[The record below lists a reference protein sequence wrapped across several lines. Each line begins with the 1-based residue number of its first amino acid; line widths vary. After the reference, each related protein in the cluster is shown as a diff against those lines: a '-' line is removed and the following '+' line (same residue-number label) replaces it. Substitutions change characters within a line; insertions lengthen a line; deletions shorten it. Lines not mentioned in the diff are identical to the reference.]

1 MASLPKKEEI
11 ISMITSMN
19 EIMPSITNVI
29 SKFNKDIKIADA
41 TNFSNSFPIIL
52 NTFITAFWELES
64 FTSVINQNSL
74 DNLNNFIYN
83 LTLKDSSNKTLLD
96 SKGNP
101 ITIFNPI
108 GSMIGS
114 ITTMIKGVDMASF
127 IKLPMTMK
135 MMGKTFN
142 AAFKMLEKVMGD
154 NASFLV
160 KIQTNSTVKTVLSE
174 EKRKKE
180 KEQVKQG
187 TGGIFLELSIIFK
200 SLEDVQNSIINL
212 SKKAIRTIIAVKIVE
227 GLLEKIG
234 SPLKKIMDILNVFT
248 KKGGVLG
255 RERVK
260 FDGDAA
266 KTISNN
272 WKTFDSTIHG
282 IFNSFILMG
291 LKAIIVIL
299 AFIPIRVAFWLMT
312 DFLIPAANKLFEKIA
327 DKNFNKN
334 LQQTSLTLMVIGA
347 TLLTM
352 AVVLYVSTIIVRLN
366 FEDIFTGL
374 GELILCFGAVA
385 LLMWIIDKYLGP
397 KDLIKP
403 VLSLMVLTGA
413 LLLMVGALYVL
424 SVINY
429 KYLPTAFLALAGLT
443 LFVVGLLSILK
454 FVKIGVNEVLGGV
467 MDIMKTMGALAL
479 GVLLMA
485 GVLWVIDWMFKEVPI
500 TDILAD
506 LAILAL
512 CTLSLIGILY
522 MVKNSSVDLKTLAV
536 MLCISASVR
545 AIAEALS
552 IVTESVN
559 NGTDMIAIGIFVAA
573 TAALVGLYTFVGGIM
588 MSGVG
593 AAAIYAAA
601 AAFVAIGA
609 SVLMIS
615 YSFKIIVETIGELV
629 ELLQDGDRV
638 KEAMDRFPGLITSFV
653 GAITAVK
660 IADILKAVVKAN
672 LLADA
677 IAPASRAIGEM
688 INVIKEMAD
697 GSFEF
702 NDPNHPGEIVEYN
715 VIEMFNAGL
724 LDKIG
729 ENLTVLI
736 KGFAES
742 IASVDWATCKKVMNR
757 EDFMESLG
765 DAIGPV
771 YQLVNM
777 VKNMAEGT
785 ITIDDEDVNFV
796 DWINGNSSKI
806 TKSIQSMILAFM
818 DAMSMGMGL
827 GNAEDWWDDVFEEY
841 MDAAK
846 DGLEE
851 VPELI
856 ELIIGMSDDL
866 LTVCGKIDELTATD
880 SFMNFDVYLSKMCQG
895 LVGWYDDN
903 LFKNLDDIEKAV
915 DQLVDITKDMV
926 KISGTI
932 EELDGTGEAFDKFID
947 GNVRFVDSINKLDTS
962 KANALAH
969 VFDKLASLSESLNG
983 NFDKLADAI
992 SDKLINTLQQLNDTI
1007 SESTASASGIGGQLR
1022 RMVGTGGE
1030 VGGGILDRF
1039 MDTITPGENE
1049 DNNKNE
1055 KILDLLQSINEEIR
1069 DINNMCTD
1077 GVATKPVGTKWG

>member
-74 DNLNNFIYN
+74 DNLNNFIYK

-96 SKGNP
+96 SNGNP

-114 ITTMIKGVDMASF
+114 ITTMIKGIDMASF
-127 IKLPMTMK
+127 VKLPMTMK
-135 MMGKTFN
+135 MVGKTFN
-142 AAFKMLEKVMGD
+142 AAFKMLEKVMED
-154 NASFLV
+154 NASFLA
-160 KIQTNSTVKTVLSE
+160 KIQTSSTVKTVLEE
-174 EKRKKE
+174 EKRKKVE
-180 KEQVKQG
+180 EQVKQG
-187 TGGIFLELSIIFK
+187 TGGIFLELSIVFK

-212 SKKAIRTIIAVKIVE
+212 SKKAIRTIIAVKIVD
-227 GLLEKIG
+227 GLLEKIE
-234 SPLKKIMDILNVFT
+234 SPLKKIMGILNVFT

-255 RERVK
+255 GERVI
-260 FDGDAA
+260 FDDSAA

-282 IFNSFILMG
+282 IFNSFMLMG

-312 DFLIPAANKLFEKIA
+312 DFLIPAANKLFKKIA

-334 LQQTSLTLMVIGA
+334 LKQTSLTLMIIGA

-352 AVVLYVSTIIVRLN
+352 AAVLYVSTMIVRLN
-366 FEDIFTGL
+366 FEDMFMGL

-403 VLSLMVLTGA
+403 VLSLMILTGA
-413 LLLMVGALYVL
+413 LLLMAGTLYVL

-429 KYLPTAFLALAGLT
+429 KYLPTAFLALTGLT

-454 FVKIGVNEVLGGV
+454 SVQIGVNEVLGGV

-500 TDILAD
+500 TRILAD

-522 MVKNSSVDLKTLAV
+522 MVKKSSVDLKTLAV

-588 MSGVG
+588 MSGAG

-638 KEAMDRFPGLITSFV
+638 KEAMDQFPGLITSFV

-672 LLADA
+672 LLAAA
-677 IAPASRAIGEM
+677 IAPASRAIGGM

-715 VIEMFNAGL
+715 IIEMFNAGL

-757 EDFMESLG
+757 EDFLKSLG

-771 YQLVNM
+771 YQLVDM

-785 ITIDDEDVNFV
+785 ITIDDEEVNFV

-806 TKSIQSMILAFM
+806 TESIQSMILAFM
-818 DAMSMGMGL
+818 NAMSMGMGL
-827 GNAEDWWDDVFEEY
+827 KGAENWWDDVFEEY
-841 MDAAK
+841 MDSAK

-856 ELIIGMSDDL
+856 ELIIGMSDGL
-866 LTVCGKIDELTATD
+866 LAVCGNIDELTATD
-880 SFMNFDVYLSKMCQG
+880 SFMNFDVHLSKMCQG

-915 DQLVDITKDMV
+915 GQLVDITKDMV

-932 EELDGTGEAFDKFID
+932 EELDGTDGAFDKFID

-969 VFDKLASLSESLNG
+969 VFDKLANLSESLNG
-983 NFDKLADAI
+983 NFDKLAEAI

-1007 SESTASASGIGGQLR
+1007 SNSTESASGIGGQLR
-1022 RMVGTGGE
+1022 RMVGAGGE
-1030 VGGGILDRF
+1030 AGGGILDRF
-1039 MDTITPGENE
+1039 MDTITPDKDE

-1055 KILDLLQSINEEIR
+1055 KILDLLQNINEEIR

>member
-96 SKGNP
+96 SNGNP

-127 IKLPMTMK
+127 VKLPMTMK
-135 MMGKTFN
+135 MTGKTFN
-142 AAFKMLEKVMGD
+142 AAFKMLEKVMED
-154 NASFLV
+154 NASFLA
-160 KIQTNSTVKTVLSE
+160 KIQTSSTVKTVLEE
-174 EKRKKE
+174 EKRKKVE
-180 KEQVKQG
+180 EQVKQG
-187 TGGIFLELSIIFK
+187 TGGIFLELSIVFK

-212 SKKAIRTIIAVKIVE
+212 SKKAIRTIIAVKIVD
-227 GLLEKIG
+227 GLLEKIE
-234 SPLKKIMDILNVFT
+234 SPLKKIMGILNVFT

-255 RERVK
+255 GERVI
-260 FDGDAA
+260 FDDSAA

-282 IFNSFILMG
+282 IFNSFMLMG

-312 DFLIPAANKLFEKIA
+312 DFLIPAANKLFKKIA

-334 LQQTSLTLMVIGA
+334 LQQTSLTLMIIGA

-352 AVVLYVSTIIVRLN
+352 AAVLYVSTMIVRLN
-366 FEDIFTGL
+366 FEDMFMGL

-403 VLSLMVLTGA
+403 VLSLMILTGA
-413 LLLMVGALYVL
+413 LLLMAGTLYVL

-454 FVKIGVNEVLGGV
+454 SVQIGVNEVLGGV

-500 TDILAD
+500 TRILAD

-522 MVKNSSVDLKTLAV
+522 MVKKSSVDLKTLAV

-588 MSGVG
+588 MSGAG

-638 KEAMDRFPGLITSFV
+638 KEAMDQFPGLITSFV

-672 LLADA
+672 LLAAA
-677 IAPASRAIGEM
+677 IAPASRAIGGM

-715 VIEMFNAGL
+715 IIEMFNAGL

-757 EDFMESLG
+757 EDFLKSLG

-771 YQLVNM
+771 YQLVDM

-785 ITIDDEDVNFV
+785 ITIDDEEVNFV

-806 TKSIQSMILAFM
+806 TESIQSMILAFM
-818 DAMSMGMGL
+818 NAMSMGMGL
-827 GNAEDWWDDVFEEY
+827 KGAENWWDDVFEEY
-841 MDAAK
+841 MDSAK

-856 ELIIGMSDDL
+856 ELIIGMSDGL
-866 LTVCGKIDELTATD
+866 LAVCGNIDELTATD
-880 SFMNFDVYLSKMCQG
+880 SFMNFDVHLSKMCQG

-915 DQLVDITKDMV
+915 GQLVDITKDMV

-932 EELDGTGEAFDKFID
+932 EELDGTDGAFDKFID

-1007 SESTASASGIGGQLR
+1007 SESTTSASGIGGQLR

-1039 MDTITPGENE
+1039 MDTITPDKDE

>member
-29 SKFNKDIKIADA
+29 SKFNKDIKVVDA
-41 TNFSNSFPIIL
+41 VNFSNSFPIVL
-52 NTFITAFWELES
+52 NTFIAAFWELES
-64 FTSVINQNSL
+64 FTSVINQKSL

-83 LTLKDSSNKTLLD
+83 LTLKDPSNKTLLD
-96 SKGNP
+96 SNGNP
-101 ITIFNPI
+101 ITVFNPI

-135 MMGKTFN
+135 MTGKTFN
-142 AAFKMLEKVMGD
+142 AAFKMLEKVMED
-154 NASFLV
+154 NASFLA
-160 KIQTNSTVKTVLSE
+160 KIQTSSTVKTILEE
-174 EKRKKE
+174 EKRKKTE
-180 KEQVKQG
+180 EQVKQG
-187 TGGIFLELSIIFK
+187 TGRIFLELSIVFK

-212 SKKAIRTIIAVKIVE
+212 SKKAIRTIIAVKIVD
-227 GLLEKIG
+227 GLLEKIE

-255 RERVK
+255 HERVI

-282 IFNSFILMG
+282 IFNSFMLMG

-312 DFLIPAANKLFEKIA
+312 DFLIPAANKLFKKIA

-334 LQQTSLTLMVIGA
+334 LQQTSLTLMVIGG

-352 AVVLYVSTIIVRLN
+352 AVVLYVSTMIVRLN

-413 LLLMVGALYVL
+413 LLLMAGTLYVL

-429 KYLPTAFLALAGLT
+429 KYLPTAFLALTGLT

-573 TAALVGLYTFVGGIM
+573 TAALVGLYTFVGSIM
-588 MSGVG
+588 MSGAG

-638 KEAMDRFPGLITSFV
+638 KEAMDQFPGLITSFV

-672 LLADA
+672 LLAAA
-677 IAPASRAIGEM
+677 IAPASRAIGGM

-757 EDFMESLG
+757 EDFMKSLG

-771 YQLVNM
+771 YQLVDM

-856 ELIIGMSDDL
+856 ELIIGMSDGL

-926 KISGTI
+926 KISGNI
-932 EELDGTGEAFDKFID
+932 EELDGTGEVFDKFID

>member
-29 SKFNKDIKIADA
+29 SKFNKDIKVVDA
-41 TNFSNSFPIIL
+41 VNFSNSFPIVL
-52 NTFITAFWELES
+52 NTFIAAFWELES
-64 FTSVINQNSL
+64 FTSVINQKSL

-83 LTLKDSSNKTLLD
+83 LTLKDPSNKTLLD
-96 SKGNP
+96 SNGNP
-101 ITIFNPI
+101 ITVFNPI

-135 MMGKTFN
+135 MTGKTFN
-142 AAFKMLEKVMGD
+142 AAFKMLEKVMED
-154 NASFLV
+154 NASFLA
-160 KIQTNSTVKTVLSE
+160 KIQTSSTVKTVLGE
-174 EKRKKE
+174 EKRKKVE
-180 KEQVKQG
+180 EQVKQG

-227 GLLEKIG
+227 GLLEKIE

-255 RERVK
+255 RERVI
-260 FDGDAA
+260 FDGNAA

-282 IFNSFILMG
+282 IFNSFMLMG

-327 DKNFNKN
+327 NKNFNKN

-352 AVVLYVSTIIVRLN
+352 AVVLYVSTMIVRLN
-366 FEDIFTGL
+366 FEDMFTGL

-413 LLLMVGALYVL
+413 LLLMAGTLYVL
-424 SVINY
+424 SVIKY

-454 FVKIGVNEVLGGV
+454 FVQIGVNEVLGGV

-536 MLCISASVR
+536 MLCISASVL

-593 AAAIYAAA
+593 AASIYAAA

-638 KEAMDRFPGLITSFV
+638 KEAMDQFPGLITSFV

-672 LLADA
+672 LLAAA
-677 IAPASRAIGEM
+677 IAPASRAIGGM

-715 VIEMFNAGL
+715 IIEMFNAGL

-771 YQLVNM
+771 YQLVDM

-856 ELIIGMSDDL
+856 ELIIGMSDGL

-926 KISGTI
+926 KISGNI
-932 EELDGTGEAFDKFID
+932 EELNGTGEAFDKFID

-1007 SESTASASGIGGQLR
+1007 SESTTSASGIGGQLR